1 MSTKPPGSHQEV
13 TLRELYPHLTEAELQ
28 DVERRLDDFLVLALR
43 IWTRI
48 ESDPQA
54 LAKFNMLTTSQLR
67 PTIEPERS
75 NPEPNQTT

>member
-1 MSTKPPGSHQEV
+1 M
-13 TLRELYPHLTEAELQ
+13 RELYPHFTEAELQ
-28 DVERRLDDFLVLALR
+28 DVERRLDEYLALAFR

-54 LAKFNMLTTSQLR
+54 LAEFEALTARESR

-75 NPEPNQTT
+75 TAKPS